1 MAIDGCKRD
10 VDHSAGKPAEIKYL
24 IGVQTFLKYNVKYVK
39 YVCEV
44 CSINKIT
51 RSGLF
56 LHATL

>member
-39 YVCEV
+39 YVKYICEV
-44 CSINKIT
+44 CEVCEVYM
-51 RSGLF
+51 
-56 LHATL
+56 